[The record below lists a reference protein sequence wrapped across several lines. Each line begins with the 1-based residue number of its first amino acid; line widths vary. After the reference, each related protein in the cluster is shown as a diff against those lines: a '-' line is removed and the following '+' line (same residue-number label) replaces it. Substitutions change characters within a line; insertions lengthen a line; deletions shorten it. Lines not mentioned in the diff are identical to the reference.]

1 MPSIETYLARI
12 GSIWKKLVSVHPYCF
27 PTTDQI
33 DREASDGWLHLIA
46 SLAPVA
52 CTLPINF
59 SRRVSAFSRLAEFA
73 YSLSPVCCKFRYE
86 CEFFSGVWPNVND
99 LVREGIRQSLENRSR
114 KWKVTRATCVNTL
127 ESQTRQH
134 EHVWETETGLYL
146 GKK

>member
-1 MPSIETYLARI
+1 MASQYRYRYRKNAKYRDVSCPYRI
-12 GSIWKKLVSVHPYCF
+12 DLKKLISVHPYCF

-59 SRRVSAFSRLAEFA
+59 SRRVSAFSRLAEFV
-73 YSLSPVCCKFRYE
+73 YSLSPVCTKFRYE
-86 CEFFSGVWPNVND
+86 CEFFSSVWPKVND

-114 KWKVTRATCVNTL
+114 K
-127 ESQTRQH
+127 
-134 EHVWETETGLYL
+134 
-146 GKK
+146 